1 MLTEVESEI
10 VVVVAVVLQPWRFES
25 SKSSDRSANFGGSK
39 SDLEFQKLGH
49 ETSFARAYTG

>member
-1 MLTEVESEI
+1 MLMEVESEI

-49 ETSFARAYTG
+49 ETTFARA